1 MSEET
6 TNKSNKPEGVQKPAE
21 SKSNKGIFITIIVL
35 LVIGLSVVL
44 YLFLQKGEL
53 VEEKDSELL
62 TAYERLDSI
71 GDELSSKISQIEEL
85 GGDVE
90 ELTKVKEELEAEK
103 ENLIK
108 NKKYSNRQIKD
119 LSERLEG
126 YKELLIAKDDEISK
140 LQEVNEQLVV
150 ENTELK
156 VERNQ
161 LNENL
166 KEAEKVQE
174 TLTNKVQVA
183 SRLEAENIGVY
194 AVTSRGKEKEGEFRA
209 RQIEQLKIDFVIAR
223 NDVAPI
229 EGKEIYI
236 RILDENDNPIF
247 DVAKGSGTFTH
258 NGEETFYT
266 LKQDILFDNSEQQV
280 SFMYDKET
288 EYETGVYKVEII
300 TDGYSMGVKTFRVK

>member
-1 MSEET
+1 MAEDT
-6 TNKSNKPEGVQKPAE
+6 TNHSNKPENIQKPAA
-21 SKSNKGIFITIIVL
+21 KSRSGLFITIIIL
-35 LVIGLSVVL
+35 LILVLSVVV
-44 YLFLQKGEL
+44 YLTFQRGEEIEQK
-53 VEEKDSELL
+53 DTELL
-62 TAYERLDSI
+62 MAYEQLDSI
-71 GDELSSKISQIEEL
+71 GDEMTLKISQIEEL

-90 ELTKVKEELEAEK
+90 ELTKIKQELETEKEEL
-103 ENLIK
+103 LK
-108 NKKYSNRQIKD
+108 NKQYSNKQIKD
-119 LSERLEG
+119 LRERLEG

-140 LQEVNEQLVV
+140 LEQINEQLVE

-161 LNENL
+161 LNETI

-174 TLTNKVQVA
+174 TLTNKVKVA

-194 AVTSRGKEKEGEFRA
+194 ALSGKGKEREGEFRA
-209 RQIEQLKIDFVIAR
+209 RQIEQLKVDFTIAK

-236 RILDENDNPIF
+236 QILDENDNPIF

-266 LKQDILFDNSEQQV
+266 LKQEILFDNSEQQV
-280 SFMYDKET
+280 SFVYDKET
-288 EYETGVYKVEII
+288 EYEAGVYKVQII
-300 TDGYSMGVKTFRVK
+300 TDGYSMGSKTFRVK